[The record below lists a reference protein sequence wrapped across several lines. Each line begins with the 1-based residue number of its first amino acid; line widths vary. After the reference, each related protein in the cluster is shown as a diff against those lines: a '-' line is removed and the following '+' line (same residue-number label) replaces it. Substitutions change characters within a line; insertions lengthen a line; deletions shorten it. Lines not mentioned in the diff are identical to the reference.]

1 MTLKIANEFMPRAYI
16 EIFLGIKL
24 DDKLIFRPHGDSLA
38 KKNYG
43 LLKVPLK
50 TNLYDAL
57 RP

>member
-38 KKNYG
+38 KKKLWIAKGTFENQSI
-43 LLKVPLK
+43 
-50 TNLYDAL
+50 
-57 RP
+57 